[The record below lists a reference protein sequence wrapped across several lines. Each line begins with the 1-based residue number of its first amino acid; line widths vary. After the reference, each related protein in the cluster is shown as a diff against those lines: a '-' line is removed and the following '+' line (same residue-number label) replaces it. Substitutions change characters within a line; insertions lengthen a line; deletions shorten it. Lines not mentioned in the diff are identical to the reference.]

1 MKKAVV
7 IWVAVLSFLSVDRIS
22 AEVSLVS
29 RLADAQLFQIS
40 SDSVRLANVLQ
51 QSLSAYDAARD
62 YQAIFF
68 KEEKDGTTMG
78 PKEQIF
84 LKFEK
89 PFKIYMGWM
98 NTHKQGLQVLY
109 ERGKHDGKLAIH
121 KPGLLLGLAPV
132 IFLDQNSPWVKEGSE
147 SYDIEDAGIG
157 SFLYDFAEMCIK
169 GAEEKKLAVKID
181 VSNGEEIF
189 DVSFPGS
196 KEEDKGH
203 FSYRVVVRFDE
214 ASRLPVKM
222 DLYDWN
228 DQPTGYY
235 AYENLKMNPGL
246 DDPEFKKFANR
257 NLYNLYVPKKSSEPL
272 PKNTSRN
279 NFASKK
285 KA

>member
-7 IWVAVLSFLSVDRIS
+7 LWVAVLSLLFVDKIS

-40 SDSVRLANVLQ
+40 NESVKLANVLQ
-51 QSLSAYDAARD
+51 QSLNAYDATKD

-68 KEEKDGTTMG
+68 KEEKDGASMG

-157 SFLYDFAEMCIK
+157 SFLFDFAEMCIK

-181 VSNGEEIF
+181 ATNGKETYN
-189 DVSFPGS
+189 VSFPGS
-196 KEEDKGH
+196 KEGDKGY
-203 FSYRVVVRFDE
+203 FSYRVVVQFDE

-222 DLYDWN
+222 DLYDWD

-235 AYENLKMNPGL
+235 AYENLKMNAGL
-246 DDPEFKKFANR
+246 DDPEFKKFADR
-257 NLYNLYVPKKSSEPL
+257 SLYNLYVPKKSSEPL
-272 PKNTSRN
+272 QKSTPRN

-285 KA
+285 KT